1 MKNSKKL
8 FLVILLFLSYF
19 GLCIIPNAHSYWY
32 FYDLALLHLN
42 NDYYPD
48 VCVLSDDIGYTF
60 YNSYMTSTTYSYLT
74 TLINANGIFQNLS
87 NVLFNENTVRLGQK
101 DPPQNVTKAYLSTG
115 DLNNDGYIDVVV
127 TSINVS
133 GVSIFFQK
141 TDSSGT
147 FDNPLVTDVT
157 GVDGTPQKTAIGDL
171 NADGFNDIA
180 VSGSNGNLIILL
192 NDRSNPGHLFTPIS
206 FNHSSVYVDIGDL
219 NADLKNDIVFA
230 GTDDVVVLFQDPL
243 NPGSFVDILNLTAG
257 LRPSCVKIADMDN
270 DGYEDIVA
278 GFSGSEGTLDTGSI
292 AIFYQDPA
300 KPGTFISPITYSL
313 SCEALD
319 IDVGDLNSDGLMD
332 IAVAS
337 RCIANS
343 VIKLFFQDKVYNRTF
358 SLAKSLSCEGI
369 PFALKIVDM
378 NQDSRNDI
386 VVSDRNVI
394 VFYQNVSITGDFS
407 ERNVILQTEL
417 SQGGG
422 NNGGGGGECFIS
434 AVQK

>member
-8 FLVILLFLSYF
+8 FLAILLFLSYF
-19 GLCIIPNAHSYWY
+19 GPCIVPNAHSYWY

-42 NDYYPD
+42 NDSYPD

-74 TLINANGIFQNLS
+74 TLINTNGIFQNLS
-87 NVLFNENTVRLGQK
+87 NVIFNENNVRLGQK
-101 DPPQNVTKAYLSTG
+101 DPPKNVNKAYLSIG
-115 DLNNDGYIDVVV
+115 DLNNDGHIDVVV

-133 GVSIFFQK
+133 GVSIIFQK

-147 FDNPLVTDVT
+147 FDFPLVTEVS
-157 GVDGTPQKTAIGDL
+157 GTPQKTAIGDL
-171 NADGFNDIA
+171 DADGFDDIA
-180 VSGSNGNLIILL
+180 VSGSNGNLFILL

-230 GTDDVVVLFQDPL
+230 GTDDVVVLFQDSL
-243 NPGSFVDILNLTAG
+243 NPGSFVDILSLTAG
-257 LRPSCVKIADMDN
+257 HRPSCVKIADMDN

-278 GFSGSEGTLDTGSI
+278 GFSGSEGTIDTGSI
-292 AIFYQDPA
+292 AIIYQDPA

-332 IAVAS
+332 LAVAS
-337 RCIANS
+337 RCIAGN
-343 VIKLFFQDKVYNRTF
+343 VIKLFFQDKVHNRTF
-358 SLAKSLSCEGI
+358 SLTKSLSCESI

-386 VVSDRNVI
+386 VVSERNVI
-394 VFYQNVSITGDFS
+394 IFYQNGSITGDFS

-422 NNGGGGGECFIS
+422 NNGGGGGECYIS

>member
-1 MKNSKKL
+1 M
-8 FLVILLFLSYF
+8 LFLSYF
-19 GLCIIPNAHSYWY
+19 GLCIVPNAHSYWY
-32 FYDLALLHLN
+32 FYDLAVLHLK
-42 NDYYPD
+42 NDSYPD

-74 TLINANGIFQNLS
+74 TLINTNGIFQNLS
-87 NVLFNENTVRLGQK
+87 NVIFNENNVRLGQK
-101 DPPQNVTKAYLSTG
+101 DPPKNVNKAYLSIG

-133 GVSIFFQK
+133 GVSILFQK

-147 FDNPLVTDVT
+147 FDFPLVTE
-157 GVDGTPQKTAIGDL
+157 VDGTPQKTAIGDL
-171 NADGFNDIA
+171 DADGLDDIA
-180 VSGSNGNLIILL
+180 VSGSNGNLFILL

-219 NADLKNDIVFA
+219 NADFKNDIVFA
-230 GTDDVVVLFQDPL
+230 GTDDVVVLFQDSL

-278 GFSGSEGTLDTGSI
+278 GFSGSEGTLDTGSV
-292 AIFYQDPA
+292 AIIYQDPA

-319 IDVGDLNSDGLMD
+319 IDVGDLNSDGLID

-337 RCIANS
+337 RCIAGS
-343 VIKLFFQDKVYNRTF
+343 YIKLFFQDKVHNRTF
-358 SLAKSLSCEGI
+358 SLTKSLSCERI
-369 PFALKIVDM
+369 PFALKIADM

-386 VVSDRNVI
+386 VVSERNVI
-394 VFYQNVSITGDFS
+394 IFYQNGSITGDFS